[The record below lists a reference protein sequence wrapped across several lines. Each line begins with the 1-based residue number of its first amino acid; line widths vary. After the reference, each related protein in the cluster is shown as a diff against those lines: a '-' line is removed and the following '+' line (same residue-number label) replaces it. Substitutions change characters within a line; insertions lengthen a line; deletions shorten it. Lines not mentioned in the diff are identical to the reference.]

1 MSFVVHKSVLPPT
14 GADACV
20 SCFFTPSSNSN
31 NTNDFKEAFENDEND
46 DENVIVASGNRLTI
60 YSVKRRRRKEREEEY
75 DEEEK
80 EENEDDEIVVR
91 LEVISEFDVNGTIS
105 DLCVLKHPKRFLM
118 ETNTTTTNNNNTNVS
133 SKKGT
138 KTRYLDGLLITI
150 RESKAVCVC
159 WDPETRKCVSTS
171 LHFWEDFAG
180 DEGSGAATTSIDGTS
195 SGLRIGN
202 VPIIGRADPEGRC
215 AAVLLRNE
223 EKAKVKIMPASET
236 STSSNYIKESSNGS
250 KKMTTKKEGEGTVY
264 VPATMG
270 SSFDLDVRKIL
281 GPSAAFV
288 RDCCFLHGYGE
299 PVLMIL

>member
-20 SCFFTPSSNSN
+20 SCFFTPNSN
-31 NTNDFKEAFENDEND
+31 KDDKEEFENDDDEND
-46 DENVIVASGNRLTI
+46 YENVIVASGNRLTI
-60 YSVKRRRRKEREEEY
+60 YSVKRRRRKGREEEY

-80 EENEDDEIVVR
+80 EEKEDDKIVVR

-118 ETNTTTTNNNNTNVS
+118 ETNTTTNTTNVS
-133 SKKGT
+133 SKKGTT

-180 DEGSGAATTSIDGTS
+180 NEGSSAATTKC
-195 SGLRIGN
+195 
-202 VPIIGRADPEGRC
+202 PP
-215 AAVLLRNE
+215 
-223 EKAKVKIMPASET
+223 
-236 STSSNYIKESSNGS
+236 
-250 KKMTTKKEGEGTVY
+250 
-264 VPATMG
+264 
-270 SSFDLDVRKIL
+270 
-281 GPSAAFV
+281 GPSALTTREDAG
-288 RDCCFLHGYGE
+288 DSGE
-299 PVLMIL
+299 KIANSPAQIIGVTIPTHSLKHS